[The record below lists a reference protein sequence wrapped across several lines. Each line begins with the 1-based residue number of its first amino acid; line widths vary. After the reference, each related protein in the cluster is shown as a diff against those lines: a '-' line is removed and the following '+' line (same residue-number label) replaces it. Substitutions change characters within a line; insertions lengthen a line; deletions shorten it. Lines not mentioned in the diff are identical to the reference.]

1 MAEAKANTN
10 ECIDCNKKAI
20 IIAVTIVLLAIIL
33 MYFRDRQQKR
43 VLELQRLEGQV
54 DVWEEWGLPGQN
66 RQPSNA
72 PGKGGKIL

>member
-1 MAEAKANTN
+1 MGKAKANVSN
-10 ECIDCNKKAI
+10 GRNNNVLI
-20 IIAVTIVLLAIIL
+20 IVVTVVVLAIIF